1 MTWAAEKDLRSYHYF
16 ELDETERGK
25 TLFLLS
31 FPLERYLV
39 DFRLFFVS
47 VNVNK
52 VKNFEEIKKQEA
64 MMERERF
71 EASKKLCSAENKGDI
86 NVSKELLI
94 KYDIHVMF
102 LYDRC
107 ANKILCL
114 CGEEVSRDNRY
125 SNSRLVN
132 TTAVIKS
139 KSRFVSCPFFKA
151 L

>member
-1 MTWAAEKDLRSYHYF
+1 M
-16 ELDETERGK
+16 
-25 TLFLLS
+25 
-31 FPLERYLV
+31 
-39 DFRLFFVS
+39 
-47 VNVNK
+47 
-52 VKNFEEIKKQEA
+52 KNFEEIKKQEA

-94 KYDIHVMF
+94 KYNVHVMF

-107 ANKILCL
+107 SNKILCL